1 MKYHFTQ
8 DQVRALVRAE
18 AERQIRKLEQCMT
31 AELYSERTAIR
42 IENLRKICTKTEPT
56 S

>member
-1 MKYHFTQ
+1 MNYHFSQ
-8 DQVRALVRAE
+8 EQVRAVVRAE
-18 AERQIRKLEQCMT
+18 AERQIRKLEQQMT
-31 AELYSERTAIR
+31 AELYSERTARR